1 LVLWWEFIV
10 DREDCWQM
18 IVLTVNYAI
27 SSSSLIL
34 NLWWIIAVELCYMC
48 VWLKGYRV
56 HMSGGVFFEPSYSMT
71 KLHSVAVTV
80 WHYVRYIARCDGG
93 EQG

>member
-1 LVLWWEFIV
+1 MWLVP
-10 DREDCWQM
+10 R
-18 IVLTVNYAI
+18 VLYLTCDELLLLNYVTRAYDLRVTVC
-27 SSSSLIL
+27 
-34 NLWWIIAVELCYMC
+34 LC
-48 VWLKGYRV
+48 
-56 HMSGGVFFEPSYSMT
+56 GGVFFEPSYSMT